1 MKVRYDEGVVNR
13 IGPSRASASARVL
26 AKRRQGCGQGRHRA
40 AKLGMS
46 WVPTRSTT
54 RKATW
59 ANASSRVSAWPG
71 VVVEP
76 GMFVSSSYA
85 NWEIS
90 RLTSGLLPLARIGEA
105 RSRNR

>member
-1 MKVRYDEGVVNR
+1 VKVRHDEGVVNR
-13 IGPSRASASARVL
+13 IGPEPCVSIREGTGEASAGV
-26 AKRRQGCGQGRHRA
+26 RQASHRA

-54 RKATW
+54 RKATR
-59 ANASSRVSAWPG
+59 ADASSRVSAWPG

-76 GMFVSSSYA
+76 GMCVRSSYG

-90 RLTSGLLPLARIGEA
+90 RLTSGLLPLARIGKA